1 MSTLNFTLPEDA
13 LVRLSA
19 QLNLNGT
26 FNHAVRSAF
35 TTLQVMFRLTVE
47 RGSETTAAT
56 VEMAGQRHS
65 ITVQNNDPQRHLQV
79 ADFIDA
85 IANGL
90 VDSAEPAQARVT
102 RLPLLPEPDALLST
116 DQLGRIKYMVRH
128 GGCTALET
136 GHELPI
142 NVSVH
147 RTATTK
153 GITAIV
159 SIGNSKPRTS
169 CFTVRGNDDE
179 CLKRLLASIEHTHI
193 VATPRNAA
201 AA

>member
-1 MSTLNFTLPEDA
+1 MSGFNFTLPEDS
-13 LVRLSA
+13 LVRLAA
-19 QLNLNGT
+19 QLNLAGT

-35 TTLQVMFRLTVE
+35 TKLQVMLRVIIE
-47 RGSETTAAT
+47 RGADTSAVTIEI
-56 VEMAGQRHS
+56 AGQRHS
-65 ITVQNNDPQRHLQV
+65 ITVYNNDHSRHLLV

-85 IANGL
+85 IANGR
-90 VDSAEPAQARVT
+90 VDSAEVAPPRIT
-102 RLPLLPEPDALLST
+102 SLPLLPEPDELLSS

-128 GGCTALET
+128 GGSTALET

-142 NVSVH
+142 NVAVH

-169 CFTVRGNDDE
+169 CFTVRGTDAY
-179 CLKRLLASIEHTHI
+179 CLKRVLASIEHTHI

>member
-1 MSTLNFTLPEDA
+1 MNFTLPEDA
-13 LVRLSA
+13 LVRLTA

-26 FNHAVRSAF
+26 FNHAVRAPYS
-35 TTLQVMFRLTVE
+35 TLQVMFQLIVE
-47 RGSETTAAT
+47 RGTENTAVA
-56 VEMAGQRHS
+56 VVMGGERHS
-65 ITVQNNDPQRHLQV
+65 ITVQNNDPQRHVQV
-79 ADFIDA
+79 ADLIDA
-85 IANGL
+85 IANGR
-90 VDSAEPAQARVT
+90 VDSAEVAPARVT

-169 CFTVRGNDDE
+169 CFTVRGNDAE

>member
-1 MSTLNFTLPEDA
+1 MNFALPEDA
-13 LVRLSA
+13 LVRLTA

-26 FNHAVRSAF
+26 FNHVVRAPYS
-35 TTLQVMFRLTVE
+35 TLQVMLKLIVE
-47 RGSETTAAT
+47 RGTETTDVT
-56 VEMAGQRHS
+56 VVMGGERHS
-65 ITVQNNDPQRHLQV
+65 ITVQNNDPQRHVQV
-79 ADFIDA
+79 ADLIDA
-85 IANGL
+85 IANGR
-90 VDSAEPAQARVT
+90 VDSAEVAQARVT

-128 GGCTALET
+128 GGSTALET

-142 NVSVH
+142 NVAVH
-147 RTATTK
+147 RTATAK

-159 SIGNSKPRTS
+159 SIGNRKPRSS
-169 CFTVRGNDDE
+169 CFTVRGSDDE

>member
-13 LVRLSA
+13 LVRLAA

-26 FNHAVRSAF
+26 FNHVVRSAF
-35 TTLQVMFRLTVE
+35 STLQVMFKLIVE
-47 RGSETTAAT
+47 RGTETTD
-56 VEMAGQRHS
+56 VSVVMGSERHS
-65 ITVQNNDPQRHLQV
+65 ITVYNNDHSRHMQV

-85 IANGL
+85 IANGR
-90 VDSAEPAQARVT
+90 VDSAEPAPARVT
-102 RLPLLPEPDALLST
+102 RMPVLPEPDELLSS

-128 GGCTALET
+128 GGSAALET

-142 NVSVH
+142 NVAVH
-147 RTATTK
+147 RTATSK

-159 SIGNSKPRTS
+159 STGNRRPRTS
-169 CFTVRGNDDE
+169 CFTVRGTDAD

-193 VATPRNAA
+193 AATPRTAA